1 MYFKESINVSQLFYN
16 YCSEFVRLTF
26 NVSLSFL
33 QYVMGM
39 TAFAEPVIKTTDV

>member
-33 QYVMGM
+33 EYVMAM
-39 TAFAEPVIKTTDV
+39 TAFVEPIIRIIDV